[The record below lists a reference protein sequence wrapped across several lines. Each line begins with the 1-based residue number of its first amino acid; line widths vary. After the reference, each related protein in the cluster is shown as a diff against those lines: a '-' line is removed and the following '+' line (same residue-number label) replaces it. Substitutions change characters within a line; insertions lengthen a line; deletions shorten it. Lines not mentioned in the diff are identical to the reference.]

1 MKARRLV
8 ESASYGPSQLKV
20 LGKAFDE
27 AWERLAPNV
36 SSRPEAVEATRLAL
50 ADIVLRLA
58 KHGNFD
64 LRWLADTAVY
74 VLLSRATG
82 PRT

>member
-1 MKARRLV
+1 MKARRLI

-27 AWERLAPNV
+27 AWERLAPSV
-36 SSRPEAVEATRLAL
+36 SSRAEAIETARFAL
-50 ADIVLRLA
+50 ADIVLGLA

-64 LRWLADTAVY
+64 PRWLADTAVY
-74 VLLSRATG
+74 VLLCRASG
-82 PRT
+82 PRP